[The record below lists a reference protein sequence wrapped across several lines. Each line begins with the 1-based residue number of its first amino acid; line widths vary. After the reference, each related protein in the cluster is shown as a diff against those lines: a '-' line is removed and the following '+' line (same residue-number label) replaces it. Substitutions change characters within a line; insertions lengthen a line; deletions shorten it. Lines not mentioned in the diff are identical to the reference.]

1 MVVYTFT
8 NQGYG
13 IMIWQKKEEK
23 IFEPVDIETGI
34 EMLQKQIEQARL
46 LLNTGRI
53 AMQDMNAWNEQ
64 TAQFLTRIYGEGS
77 PNIGTIVK
85 ASGEAPV
92 WLFMPDDAS
101 ERYKASSLENKIK
114 LLEGCVVALK
124 RKDRES
130 EIS

>member
-1 MVVYTFT
+1 MR
-8 NQGYG
+8 
-13 IMIWQKKEEK
+13 WQKKDEK
-23 IFEPVDIETGI
+23 IFELVDMKTGI

-53 AMQDMNAWNEQ
+53 AMQDMNAWNAQ

-92 WLFMPDDAS
+92 WLFMPDDAAEKYEIS
-101 ERYKASSLENKIK
+101 CLENKIK

-124 RKDRES
+124 RKAGES
-130 EIS
+130 